1 MNSLHYVSRS
11 LVRRPLA
18 AAAVV
23 LAALSSSLSTQIF
36 AQTGSVQEQFEQANT
51 SLEAMILTNT
61 QLRERIA
68 RQEQLIS
75 EMAANIEYAA
85 LLADDANSP
94 LNGLIDQ
101 MMSSIEQF
109 VESDLPFELQARRD
123 QVERIRNLINNPQAP
138 ISQKLSL
145 LIGLYQAEG
154 AYGRSLDT
162 YTEVMDVDGVEQEV
176 TLTRIGRIML
186 AYQTA
191 DRQITKVWDKEA
203 DQWVEVPAGEYR
215 TSIYRAMS
223 VASSTIAAE
232 LMNIAIP
239 APVAAQ

>member
-1 MNSLHYVSRS
+1 
-11 LVRRPLA
+11 
-18 AAAVV
+18 
-23 LAALSSSLSTQIF
+23 
-36 AQTGSVQEQFEQANT
+36 
-51 SLEAMILTNT
+51 
-61 QLRERIA
+61 LRERIA
-68 RQEQLIS
+68 RQEQLIT
-75 EMAANIEYAA
+75 EMAASIEYAA
-85 LLADDANSP
+85 LLADEANSP
-94 LNGLIDQ
+94 LNGLITE

-123 QVERIRNLINNPQAP
+123 QVERIRNLINNPEAP

-154 AYGRSLDT
+154 AYGRTLDT

-176 TLTRIGRIML
+176 TVTRIGRIML

-191 DRQITKVWDKEA
+191 DRQITKVWDKET
-203 DQWVEVPAGEYR
+203 DQWLEVPAGEYR

-232 LMNIAIP
+232 MMNIAIP